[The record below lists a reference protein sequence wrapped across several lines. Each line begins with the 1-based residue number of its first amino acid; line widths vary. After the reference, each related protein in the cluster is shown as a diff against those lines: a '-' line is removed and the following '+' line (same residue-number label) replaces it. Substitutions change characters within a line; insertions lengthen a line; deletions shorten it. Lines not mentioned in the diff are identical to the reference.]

1 MTQPLDGPTLTAF
14 SGFLDL
20 VQLAD
25 HPGDAPAYRHFRMT
39 PLADAV
45 YPAGVPPQADV
56 AQEMARALA
65 ARGLVRTLKDLRACL
80 PADPER
86 AWSLALETRFA
97 AFLRAAAEFERTRT
111 IETRLSDFARTHE
124 TTCAFCRPDLV

>member
-1 MTQPLDGPTLTAF
+1 MTASPADDAARAAF

-39 PLADAV
+39 PLAAALC
-45 YPAGVPPQADV
+45 PADVPPQADV

-65 ARGLVRTLKDLRACL
+65 ARGLAGTLRDLRSRL
-80 PADPER
+80 PADPGRTWGPE
-86 AWSLALETRFA
+86 LETRFA
-97 AFLRAAAEFERTRT
+97 AFLRAADDFERTRP
-111 IETRLSDFARTHE
+111 IDARLSDFGR
-124 TTCAFCRPDLV
+124 V

>member
-1 MTQPLDGPTLTAF
+1 MTPPVPDASDVTAF

-39 PLADAV
+39 PLAAAV

-65 ARGLVRTLKDLRACL
+65 ARGLAGTLRDLRARL

-86 AWSLALETRFA
+86 TWGAEREARFA
-97 AFLRAAAEFERTRT
+97 AFLRAADDFERTRP
-111 IETRLSDFARTHE
+111 IEARLSDFA
-124 TTCAFCRPDLV
+124 ASVRPNRPSGP